1 MSTSHRQSANVVRI
15 PYTPRPLQAEL
26 HKAMTESRWS
36 VVVCHRRFGKTVM
49 AINHLLRDAITCQR
63 PNARFY
69 YLAPTYKQAKSIA
82 WGYVK
87 EFCEKIPKVKFN
99 ETELR
104 CDLPNGSRLQ
114 LLGADDGGERLRGLY
129 CDGIVIDEVADIGEN
144 VFPEII
150 RPALSDRKGGGFRD
164 AYCIFIGTP
173 KGHNAFYEL
182 YEQAKQKP
190 TEWFVSL
197 HKASQTQV
205 LPYSELTEAKSMMS
219 ESQYAQEFECSF
231 LAAIPG
237 AIYGAEMEKAQEENR
252 ITRVPIDMSRKVHT
266 AWDLGVN
273 DATSVWMYQQIG
285 HAIHLVDYLEARNEG
300 LPYYVSELA
309 RKKYLWGRHFAPH
322 DIEVRELGSG
332 KSRREIAYELGLDFI
347 TLPKLPLEDGIHNA
361 QVSLS
366 RCYFDYDNCKR
377 GIEALRQYHRSYND
391 KTRVFAASPKRTWA
405 THGADAFRYLC
416 MSLRDHDDFRKPMA
430 PFADNKYNP
439 LGREVFA

>member
-1 MSTSHRQSANVVRI
+1 
-15 PYTPRPLQAEL
+15 
-26 HKAMTESRWS
+26 
-36 VVVCHRRFGKTVM
+36 
-49 AINHLLRDAITCQR
+49 
-63 PNARFY
+63 
-69 YLAPTYKQAKSIA
+69 
-82 WGYVK
+82 
-87 EFCEKIPKVKFN
+87 
-99 ETELR
+99 
-104 CDLPNGSRLQ
+104 
-114 LLGADDGGERLRGLY
+114 
-129 CDGIVIDEVADIGEN
+129 
-144 VFPEII
+144 
-150 RPALSDRKGGGFRD
+150 
-164 AYCIFIGTP
+164 
-173 KGHNAFYEL
+173 
-182 YEQAKQKP
+182 
-190 TEWFVSL
+190 
-197 HKASQTQV
+197 
-205 LPYSELTEAKSMMS
+205 
-219 ESQYAQEFECSF
+219 
-231 LAAIPG
+231 
-237 AIYGAEMEKAQEENR
+237 
-252 ITRVPIDMSRKVHT
+252 MSRKVHT

-309 RKKYLWGRHFAPH
+309 KKKYLWGRHFAPH

-439 LGREVFA
+439 LGNEVFA